1 MSIAS
6 EISRLQSAKASI
18 KTSIQGKGVT
28 VPSSATLDD
37 FSDYIDAISTGGATL
52 ITKTITANGTYSA
65 TSDNADGYSQVT
77 VSVPTSG
84 LTYETGT
91 YSPTSDIAKLTVSF
105 SKTHQYLPFFIAFV
119 RTDTS
124 TPAASRNV
132 SFIYYDATNMV
143 ASSGY
148 MHSTNHRYGYVYF
161 QFVGTNGTASSANLQ
176 FSHPS
181 SDTGTSSTAY
191 PRYWVTTSNF
201 KAYTNSSSRYWTG
214 GETFKWIAV
223 WAPNQS

>member
-6 EISRLQSAKASI
+6 EISRLQSAKADI

-37 FSDYIDAISTGGATL
+37 FSNYIDAISTGGATL

-65 TSDNADGYSQVT
+65 TSDNANGYSQVT

-91 YSPTSDIAKLTVSF
+91 YSPTSNIARPTISF
-105 SKTHQYLPFFIAFV
+105 SKTHTYLPFFIAFV

-124 TPAASRNV
+124 TPAASRNIN
-132 SFIYYDATNMV
+132 FIYYDPTRIG

-148 MHSTNHRYGYVYF
+148 MYASSTRYGFIFYV
-161 QFVGTNGTASSANLQ
+161 VTSSSGNGTTGNVQ
-176 FSHPS
+176 FSYPS
-181 SDTGTSSTAY
+181 SNTGSSSTSY
-191 PRYWVTTSNF
+191 PRYWVSASDFKPYSNS
-201 KAYTNSSSRYWTG
+201 TSRYWAS

-223 WAPNQS
+223 WAPNQG